1 MREST
6 REEGKKLIYQW
17 MENNPVFGEM
27 LQRVFA
33 IKDEIDDLERS
44 LSNYIRN
51 ECQDETIRFYI
62 KRIESLQ
69 EEEKRL
75 TEEHEKLFK
84 GEVKESATDL
94 VRKLMEGMLGEDD
107 EDEEED
113 EE

>member
-1 MREST
+1 MKEST
-6 REEGKKLIYQW
+6 REEGKQLIDKW
-17 MENNPVFGEM
+17 MDDNPVFGEM

-33 IKDEIDDLERS
+33 IKDEIEDLERS
-44 LSNYIRN
+44 MSNYLRK
-51 ECQDETIRFYI
+51 ECQDETVRFYV

-84 GEVKESATDL
+84 GEVKESAAEL
-94 VRKLMEGMLGEDD
+94 VRKLMVGMLDEED
-107 EDEEED
+107 EDEED